1 MVRRNFLQ
9 TSLMA
14 ASALA
19 LAGCDAAFSAL
30 NLVVPRTGYRVVG
43 DLVYGP
49 DPRHKLDVYVPDNL
63 SGPAPVLMFF
73 YGGAWQAG
81 SRKQYRAFGQAFA
94 SEGIVTVVADYRLYP
109 QVTYPAFVEDGA
121 VALAWVHANIA
132 KYGGDAGHIF
142 VSGHSAGG
150 YIAAMLGTEPK
161 FVEAA
166 GGNLLWMRGV
176 IGIAGPYDFLPL
188 REESYI
194 AIFHGAN
201 NRDAMPVNHVKGRRP
216 PMLLTWG
223 TGDGTVGRVNIDHM
237 EAKLKSFD
245 SPVETRLYPGVSHI
259 GIILSLAHGFRGR
272 TTLHQDMLRFIRSH

>member
-1 MVRRNFLQ
+1 MECGGL
-9 TSLMA
+9 
-14 ASALA
+14 
-19 LAGCDAAFSAL
+19 G
-30 NLVVPRTGYRVVG
+30 
-43 DLVYGP
+43 
-49 DPRHKLDVYVPDNL
+49 RHH
-63 SGPAPVLMFF
+63 
-73 YGGAWQAG
+73 
-81 SRKQYRAFGQAFA
+81 R
-94 SEGIVTVVADYRLYP
+94 
-109 QVTYPAFVEDGA
+109 
-121 VALAWVHANIA
+121 H
-132 KYGGDAGHIF
+132 GGDAGHIF